1 MKLLISAGPT
11 REAIDPVRFIT
22 NHSSGKMG
30 YALATA
36 AIENGWE
43 VTLVSGPVTLDPPE
57 GLAEFVPVISAAE
70 MAEAVKSRFPR
81 MDGAI
86 LCAAVADYRPVSFS
100 NSKIKKTDDDLVLHL
115 ERTEDILLALGRM
128 KRADQLLTGFAAET
142 DDLAKNAL
150 KKLRKKNLD
159 WIAANLVGVP
169 GKGFQADQNEIT
181 LYGRNGEVIPLPLTD
196 KKVLA
201 KQMISAIFPE
211 KL

>member
-30 YALATA
+30 YALAAA

-86 LCAAVADYRPVSFS
+86 LCAAVADYRPISFS
-100 NSKIKKTDDDLVLHL
+100 NSKIK
-115 ERTEDILLALGRM
+115 
-128 KRADQLLTGFAAET
+128 
-142 DDLAKNAL
+142 
-150 KKLRKKNLD
+150 
-159 WIAANLVGVP
+159 
-169 GKGFQADQNEIT
+169 
-181 LYGRNGEVIPLPLTD
+181 
-196 KKVLA
+196 
-201 KQMISAIFPE
+201 SC
-211 KL
+211 